1 MLIIENVHQT
11 VSSDSSDNKIDDKY
25 INSVLK
31 SISCLTKVST
41 AAPSSVGVVEI
52 NRKFA
57 RSRVLIIG
65 KGVLDGTY
73 ICSK

>member
-1 MLIIENVHQT
+1 MLIIENAHQT
-11 VSSDSSDNKIDDKY
+11 VSSDNKVDDKY

-41 AAPSSVGVVEI
+41 AAPSTVGVVEI

-65 KGVLDGTY
+65 KGQTQKSFLQST
-73 ICSK
+73 

>member
-1 MLIIENVHQT
+1 MLIIENAHQT
-11 VSSDSSDNKIDDKY
+11 VSSDFSDNKIDDKY

-41 AAPSSVGVVEI
+41 ASPSS
-52 NRKFA
+52 
-57 RSRVLIIG
+57 VLIIG

-73 ICSK
+73 ICTK